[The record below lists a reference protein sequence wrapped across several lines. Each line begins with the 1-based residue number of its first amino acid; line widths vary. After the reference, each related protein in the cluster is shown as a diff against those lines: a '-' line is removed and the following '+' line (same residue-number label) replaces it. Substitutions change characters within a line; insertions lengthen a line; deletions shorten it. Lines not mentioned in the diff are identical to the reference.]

1 MMDSQ
6 SPRKE
11 LLVNV
16 NPPYEGFTGQAAMLV
31 DNWKLIVGL
40 PNCSLA
46 LCPDG
51 WVHLNGTI

>member
-1 MMDSQ
+1 MDSQ
-6 SPRKE
+6 SPREE
-11 LLVNV
+11 LLVNL
-16 NPPYEGFTGQAAMLV
+16 NPPYEGFTGQAAMPV